1 MNDATEPSAAP
12 PTSAQ
17 EEAVRRALADA
28 GGPVPLPGDVAARLD
43 SVITGLA
50 AERAAASLPPGGV
63 HLSHPEAPAVVVP
76 LDPAALRRRRRV
88 RLLFGAAAAVAV
100 VAVGVGLVSDNGA
113 GSDDLATAHQ
123 LAQDDSARESAV
135 AGAQAEDEAGGDQ
148 AKNAPTGQAP
158 SPAASGELDQPYV
171 LPQRVPTDEPVREV
185 RADHLR
191 EDLVALQHV
200 TLPHPAA
207 ADYAGATLTIPAGF
221 ICEPA
226 SFGRGYLVGVLYDGK
241 PAVVAFRQPAGSTQ
255 EAEVLACGTG
265 DVIHSTTLAA
275 TG

>member
-1 MNDATEPSAAP
+1 MNDATEPAATP
-12 PTSAQ
+12 PTSAE
-17 EEAVRRALADA
+17 EEAVRRVLADA
-28 GGPVPLPGDVAARLD
+28 GGPVPIPGEVAERLD
-43 SVITGLA
+43 VVIADLA
-50 AERAAASLPPGGV
+50 AERTAASLPPGGV
-63 HLSHPEAPAVVVP
+63 HHSHPEAPAVVVP

-88 RLLFGAAAAVAV
+88 RLLFGAAAAAAA
-100 VAVGVGLVSDNGA
+100 VAVGVGVVSDPGP
-113 GSDDLATAHQ
+113 GDDDLATAHR

-135 AGAQAEDEAGGDQ
+135 AGGQGDAADSGSKAAPPAE
-148 AKNAPTGQAP
+148 APT
-158 SPAASGELDQPYV
+158 AASSPELAEPYV
-171 LPQRVPTDEPVREV
+171 TPQRVPTDEPVREV

-200 TLPHPAA
+200 TLPDPAA

-241 PAVVAFRQPAGSTQ
+241 PAVVAFRRPVGSTQ

-265 DVIHSTTLAA
+265 DVIHSTTLTA